1 MPWGDLALHG
11 FALIVYPGALLVAG
25 AGLVAERAAGRLPA
39 VPRPAWRRA
48 ADRLPGVPRRA
59 WRPQL
64 PAVAAGALTFPVP
77 ATVLLAVLAASQLA
91 IPFNPVSSGE
101 QSVLVAVVAL
111 VAAAWVASTRS
122 EPPPRPHLVVLAH
135 ICWLI
140 AMVGPAV
147 AAGTMRPAALA
158 AITVPIQ
165 LPVKVAA
172 AVLALLCLPAVLQLV
187 PETRPRPPAVA
198 AFALWLPCC
207 GLFASVFL
215 PPAADDPVGIARF
228 GAETIAAAGVALALA
243 AVLRQPRLSSVYW
256 PVLAVLAALTVALA
270 VLALVG

>member
-1 MPWGDLALHG
+1 VPWGDLGLHS
-11 FALIVYPGALLVAG
+11 FALIVYPGALLVVG
-25 AGLVAERAAGRLPA
+25 AGLVAERAAGRLLP

-48 ADRLPGVPRRA
+48 ADRLLAVPRPA

-64 PAVAAGALTFPVP
+64 PGIAAAAFTFPVP
-77 ATVLLAVLAASQLA
+77 ATVLLAALAATQLA
-91 IPFNPVSSGE
+91 IPFNPVSSVE

-111 VAAAWVASTRS
+111 VAAAWVASARS
-122 EPPPRPHLVVLAH
+122 ELPPRPHLVVLAH
-135 ICWLI
+135 VCWLI

-172 AVLALLCLPAVLQLV
+172 AALALLCLPAMLQLV
-187 PETRPRPPAVA
+187 PETRPRTAAVA
-198 AFALWLPCC
+198 AFALWLPGC

-215 PPAADDPVGIARF
+215 PPAAADVGGLALF
-228 GAETIAAAGVALALA
+228 GAETIAAAGVAVVLA
-243 AVLRQPRLSSVYW
+243 AVLRLRRLSSVYW
-256 PVLAVLAALTVALA
+256 SALAALAVLTVALA
-270 VLALVG
+270 VVALVG

>member
-1 MPWGDLALHG
+1 VPWGDLGLHS
-11 FALIVYPGALLVAG
+11 FALIVYPGALLVVG
-25 AGLVAERAAGRLPA
+25 AGLVAERAADRLLA

-48 ADRLPGVPRRA
+48 ADRLLAVPRRA

-64 PAVAAGALTFPVP
+64 PGIAAAAFTFPVP
-77 ATVLLAVLAASQLA
+77 ATVLLAVLAATQLA

-101 QSVLVAVVAL
+101 QSVLVAVIAL
-111 VAAAWVASTRS
+111 VAAAWMASTRS
-122 EPPPRPHLVVLAH
+122 EPLPRPHLVVLAH
-135 ICWLI
+135 VCWLI

-165 LPVKVAA
+165 LPVKVAG

-187 PETRPRPPAVA
+187 PETRPRPAAAA

-215 PPAADDPVGIARF
+215 PPVGDDPGGLALF
-228 GAETIAAAGVALALA
+228 GAETVVVACVALGLA
-243 AVLRQPRLSSVYW
+243 AVVRQPRLSSIYW
-256 PVLAVLAALTVALA
+256 PALGVLAVLTIALA
-270 VLALVG
+270 VLALVR